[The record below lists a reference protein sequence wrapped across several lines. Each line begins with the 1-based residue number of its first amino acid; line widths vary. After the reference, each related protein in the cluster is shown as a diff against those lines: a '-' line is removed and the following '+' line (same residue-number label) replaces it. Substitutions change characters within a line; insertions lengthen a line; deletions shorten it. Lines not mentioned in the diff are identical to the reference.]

1 MYVCTLYVKNLE
13 KCNCLFECSII
24 KNIYFSVLI
33 VVNFFNYIKINF
45 FNKMVTKSQ
54 KINSNKICFCK
65 CYLKYNFLYC
75 YLFLLKY
82 NLFLYLFIIFT

>member
-1 MYVCTLYVKNLE
+1 MYVCILYVKNLE

-45 FNKMVTKSQ
+45 FNKMVTKI
-54 KINSNKICFCK
+54 KK
-65 CYLKYNFLYC
+65 
-75 YLFLLKY
+75 
-82 NLFLYLFIIFT
+82 